1 MRAAFSAPPAAA
13 KPWQAPLIIKASVA
27 CHLGVGVAA
36 VASPMDW
43 RLAAGVIAAN
53 HAVLTFGGL
62 WPRSTWLGQNLLR
75 LPAEATQRG
84 EVAITIDD
92 GPDPEVTPAVLDI
105 LDAERA
111 RATFFCIAAQ
121 AKRHP
126 ALCREIVRRGHSV
139 QNHTERHSHTFSLL
153 GPRSLVAEVGSAQA
167 ALAEITGTRPAF
179 FRAPAGMRNPF
190 LAPVLQRL
198 ELQLV
203 SWTRRG
209 YDTVQRQPMRVLR
222 RLSGKLAAGDIL
234 LLHDGHAARTREGE
248 PIVLAVLP
256 ALLRGLRLHGL
267 QAVTL
272 DHAMASRADAA

>member
-1 MRAAFSAPPAAA
+1 MRAAFPAPPAAA
-13 KPWQAPLIIKASVA
+13 KRWQAPLIIKASVA

-36 VASPMDW
+36 VASAMDW
-43 RLAAGVIAAN
+43 PWAAGVIAAN
-53 HAVLTFGGL
+53 HAVLTLCGL

-92 GPDPEVTPAVLDI
+92 GPDPEVTSAVLDI
-105 LDAERA
+105 FDAECA

-209 YDTVQRQPMRVLR
+209 YDTVQRRPMRVLQ
-222 RLSGKLAAGDIL
+222 RLAGKLAAGDIL
-234 LLHDGHAARTREGE
+234 LLHDGHAARTCKGQ

-267 QAVTL
+267 HAVTL
-272 DHAMASRADAA
+272 DHAMASRAGVA